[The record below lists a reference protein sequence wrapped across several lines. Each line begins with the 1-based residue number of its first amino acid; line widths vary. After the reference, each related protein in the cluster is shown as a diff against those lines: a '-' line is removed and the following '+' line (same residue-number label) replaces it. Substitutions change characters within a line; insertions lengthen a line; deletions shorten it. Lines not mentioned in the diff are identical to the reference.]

1 MAESIDLNHAKQR
14 LIGSNK
20 ADEKVIGLHVSIETD
35 NLGKC

>member
-20 ADEKVIGLHVSIETD
+20 AGEKVIGLHVSIETD
-35 NLGKC
+35 NLGNC